1 MDVRQYYRKLREV
14 EAGITEPYVLV
25 TSLETS
31 DGGKAGIVCEV
42 SREQAAKLIVEGRV
56 TLSDETEKKTFFAKH
71 AAEKKALEK
80 ADIARRLQ
88 VTIVSAPDE
97 KEPKATVVADSETGT
112 RK

>member
-14 EAGITEPYVLV
+14 ESGIKEPHVLV

-31 DGGKAGIVCEV
+31 DGGKPGIVSEV
-42 SREQAAKLIVEGRV
+42 SREQAAKLVVEGRV
-56 TLSDETEKKTFFAKH
+56 TLSTAAEEKAFFARR
-71 AAEKKALEK
+71 AAEKKAFEK
-80 ADIARRLQ
+80 SEMARRVQ

-97 KEPKATVVADSETGT
+97 KEPKATVSADSETGP

>member
-1 MDVRQYYRKLREV
+1 MDVRQFYRKLREV
-14 EAGITEPYVLV
+14 ESGITEPYVLV

-42 SREQAAKLIVEGRV
+42 SREQAARLIVEGRV
-56 TLSDETEKKTFFAKH
+56 TLSTEAEQKAFFARC
-71 AAEKKALEK
+71 AAEKKAFEK

-88 VTIVSAPDE
+88 VTIVSAPED
-97 KEPKATVVADSETGT
+97 KEPKAVVSADSETGT

>member
-14 EAGITEPYVLV
+14 ESGMAEPYVLV

-31 DGGKAGIVCEV
+31 DGGKPGIVCEV

-56 TLSDETEKKTFFAKH
+56 ALSTNDEGNAFVAKR
-71 AAEKKALEK
+71 AAEKRAIEK

-88 VTIVSAPDE
+88 VTIVSASDE
-97 KEPKATVVADSETGT
+97 KESKATVSADSETGT